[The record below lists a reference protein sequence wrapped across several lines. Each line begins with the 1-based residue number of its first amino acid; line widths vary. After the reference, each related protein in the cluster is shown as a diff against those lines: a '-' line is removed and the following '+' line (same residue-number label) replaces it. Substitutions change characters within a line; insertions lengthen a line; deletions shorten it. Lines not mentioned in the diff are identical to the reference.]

1 MEAKK
6 TTLYFYND
14 NVQVGSGFFLILTDD
29 ALLEKYKSYTSRTKI
44 YEWLDQH
51 QSSLAKMV
59 NGYFN
64 EPILNKSMTFY
75 TAKKSTDTYNI
86 EGVKDVLGIY
96 GVAVDQPD
104 VDHYIN
110 YRTVSGSQFQE
121 VMETITMST
130 AQVPLPLLTKGNT
143 PVFNNFSFNHTDHTG
158 GIHIYVHESGIFD
171 SDGNVDTDHDNVLHI
186 NIDFVLSNDNKEVI
200 RAAIYVQ
207 YIEGLGIGVWQPP
220 FNAKD
225 AQTSNTDVENPY
237 DDDDDDGGDGEGTD
251 PTITEAVDIPELPTV
266 GASDFVTIYNPTSA
280 QLNALSDFLWS
291 GNEIFNLDNY
301 KKLYADPMECLI
313 GLSVLPCLP
322 SSSGVK
328 NIRFGNIDTGV
339 NCTFLTSQWAKVD
352 CGSVNIKTVAN
363 SFMDYSPHVKLQLF
377 LPFIGFQ
384 SLDPDDVM
392 GASLKVVYH
401 VDILSGDC
409 VAFLRHSSRGVIYS
423 YAGNCLANI
432 PMTASSYGGA
442 LKNYYQQ
449 LANVFP
455 GMIQG
460 GASGGAAGA
469 AAAGIGGLVGAA
481 ESIAF
486 NTRPTYQ
493 RSGNMSGSA
502 GIMGVKKPF
511 IIIERPNISVPDY
524 VQRYAGLSANVTMKL
539 GSLHGFTTCDY
550 VHIEGLHATEAELN
564 EIESLLHSGVIL

>member
-6 TTLYFYND
+6 TTLYFYN
-14 NVQVGSGFFLILTDD
+14 NVTQVGTGYFLFLTDD
-29 ALLEKYKSYTSRTKI
+29 ALLEKYKSYTTNTKI

-51 QSSLAKMV
+51 QTSLAKMV
-59 NGYFN
+59 NGFFN

-75 TAKKSTDTYNI
+75 TAKKTTDTYSI
-86 EGVKDVLGIY
+86 EDVKDVVGIY
-96 GVAVDQPD
+96 GVAVDQPNSSYD
-104 VDHYIN
+104 NVFK
-110 YRTVSGSQFQE
+110 TVSGSQFQDIMAE
-121 VMETITMST
+121 ISMST
-130 AQVPLPLLTKGNT
+130 GEVPLPLITMANT
-143 PVFNNFSFNHTDHTG
+143 PVFNDFTFNHTDHTG
-158 GIHIYVHESGIFD
+158 SINIYVHESGLFD
-171 SDGNVDTDHDNVLHI
+171 SDGNVDAAHDDALRI
-186 NIDFVLSNDNKEVI
+186 RIYFTLSNDNKEVRSASI
-200 RAAIYVQ
+200 FVQ
-207 YIEGLGIGVWQPP
+207 YFEDFGIGVWVPP

-225 AQTSNTDVENPY
+225 AQTDNTDVDNPY
-237 DDDDDDGGDGEGTD
+237 DDDDDDGGDGDGTD
-251 PTITEAVDIPELPTV
+251 PTITEAVDIPDLPTV
-266 GASDFVTIYNPTSA
+266 GASDFVTIYNPTS
-280 QLNALSDFLWS
+280 QNLNDLSDFLWS
-291 GNEIFNLDNY
+291 ADNIFDLDNY

-313 GLSVLPCLP
+313 GLAVLPCIP

-511 IIIERPNISVPDY
+511 IVIERPNISVPDY